1 MELRHIRY
9 FLAVAEEGNF
19 TRAAARLGMAQP
31 PLSLQIKDLEREVG
45 VPLFHRVP
53 HGAQLTDAGRA
64 FLEGVGG
71 LPARAGDAVRAAQRA
86 ARGEAGVLH
95 LGFTG
100 SSALNPVVIEAIR
113 SYRRGFAQVELKIDE
128 GNSLTLVERLRDGR
142 LDIAI
147 LRPDGLDATGL
158 RWHRYPDEPLIVA
171 LPASHAAARRGPRID
186 LQPLH
191 GEPFILTPRPLGPS
205 LFDASVAACRAAG
218 FEPVLGPTAP
228 QIVSILALVAAELG
242 VALVPAS
249 MRHLAFKGVAYRAL
263 HSQSARVSLAIA
275 HREGDR
281 SPFVEHFVALA
292 RPDSDVERDTGAG
305 LP

>member
-9 FLAVAEEGNF
+9 FIAVAEEGNF
-19 TRAAARLGMAQP
+19 TRAAARLGIAQP
-31 PLSLQIKDLEREVG
+31 PLSLQIKDLEAEVG
-45 VPLFHRVP
+45 VPLLHRVP

-71 LPARAGDAVRAAQRA
+71 LPARTFDAVRAAQRA

-100 SSALNPVVIEAIR
+100 SSALNPVVVQAIR
-113 SYRRGFAQVELKIDE
+113 SYRRGFAQVELRIDE

-147 LRPDGLDATGL
+147 LRPDGLDAKGL
-158 RWHRYPDEPLIVA
+158 HFHRYPDEPLIVA
-171 LPASHAAARRGPRID
+171 LPASHAASRKGPRID
-186 LQPLH
+186 LLKLR

-218 FEPVLGPTAP
+218 FEPQLGPTAP

-249 MRHLAFKGVAYRAL
+249 MRHLAFKGVAYRSL
-263 HSQSARVSLAIA
+263 SSQSALVSLAVA

-281 SPFVEHFVALA
+281 SPFVQNFVALA
-292 RPDSDVERDTGAG
+292 RPAAR
-305 LP
+305 